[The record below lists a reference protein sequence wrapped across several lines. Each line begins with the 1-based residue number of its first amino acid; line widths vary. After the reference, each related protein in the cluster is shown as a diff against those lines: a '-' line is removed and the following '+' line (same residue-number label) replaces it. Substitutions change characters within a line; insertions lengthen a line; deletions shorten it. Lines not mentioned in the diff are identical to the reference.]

1 MCSCFAS
8 CFKAFGREL
17 SLIVSQ
23 GVENSQVIQHPGLK
37 SPTSEVQARPLAG
50 APRLHKPYCT
60 EEKKKERN
68 RINIKQTYKQTK
80 RMDGQNP
87 MTNGKS
93 NTKHTGTHNGTH
105 TKKKEERIK
114 RGIKEE
120 GSNQT
125 SKQSHK

>member
-1 MCSCFAS
+1 MFQTQSS
-8 CFKAFGREL
+8 TLE
-17 SLIVSQ
+17 IQ
-23 GVENSQVIQHPGLK
+23 GQ
-37 SPTSEVQARPLAG
+37 TLAG
-50 APRLHKPYCT
+50 AQRLHKPHST

-114 RGIKEE
+114 RGTNKEE
-120 GSNQT
+120 AIKPINKHT
-125 SKQSHK
+125 NENKH